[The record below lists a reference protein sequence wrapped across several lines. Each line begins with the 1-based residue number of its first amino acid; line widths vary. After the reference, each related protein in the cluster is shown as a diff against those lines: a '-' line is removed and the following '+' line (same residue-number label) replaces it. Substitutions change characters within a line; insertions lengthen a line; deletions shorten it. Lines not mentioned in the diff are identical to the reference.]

1 MYILIAKITLL
12 SLVVI
17 LVIKFIIIGV
27 VVDQLYGGNIDNFL
41 YVMRSKPIQLAFFF
55 LALYIIGSVF
65 LFPVSLLITTMGYAY
80 THIWGPLYGL
90 IFVLVWNYLCA
101 SIAYSFVFLCARYFF
116 GDFVYSRVIQNRKF
130 F

>member
-1 MYILIAKITLL
+1 M
-12 SLVVI
+12 S
-17 LVIKFIIIGV
+17 
-27 VVDQLYGGNIDNFL
+27 GNIQFL
-41 YVMRSKPIQLAFFF
+41 SDMRSKKTTRIFF

-65 LFPVSLLITTMGYAY
+65 LFPVSLLITSMGYAY

-116 GDFVYSRVIQNRKF
+116 GDFVYSRVI
-130 F
+130 